1 MAELK
6 QDEKILVIPRNIFFA
21 QGMFQG
27 FLPTKEFQRYQDMV
41 MQHQLFL
48 WRSAVENDP
57 SHKQIIPYLIFKYD
71 NTFFVMQR
79 KSTASETRLKNKF
92 SLGIGGH
99 IRQEDITQASLI
111 SWAEREFNEEVSYTG
126 SLGVQP
132 IGLINDDSN
141 EVGQVHLGF
150 VFIIHGDNP
159 NIRIRDEHKDG
170 KLLTLDQIQELYPNL
185 EQWSQL
191 VFDYLTTMSFPRTRE
206 SRITDEYPGSPL
218 GGGDDQRSPM

>member
-1 MAELK
+1 MTPPK

-27 FLPTKEFQRYQDMV
+27 FLPTKEFQHYQDMV

-48 WRSAVENDP
+48 WRSSVENDP
-57 SHKQIIPYLIFKYD
+57 SHKQIIPYLVFEY
-71 NTFFVMQR
+71 NNLFFVMQR
-79 KSTASETRLKNKF
+79 KSTASEARLKNKY

-111 SWAEREFNEEVSYTG
+111 SWAQREFHEEVSYTG
-126 SLGVQP
+126 DLTVQA

-150 VFIIHGDNP
+150 VFLIHGNNP
-159 NIRIRDEHKDG
+159 NICIRDEHKDG
-170 KLLTLDQIQELYPNL
+170 KLLTIDQIQELYPDL

-191 VFDYLTTMSFPRTRE
+191 IFDYLTTNVTAGKHDHMT
-206 SRITDEYPGSPL
+206 T
-218 GGGDDQRSPM
+218 MACK